1 MRKTNLMVTNSEVT
15 YQALKELVSGSG
27 PVRMGL
33 RVAIVQGVID
43 NAPINQLSRR
53 HNISRQGI
61 YNIVKQVNKYGM
73 KGLDEKKRPGRRS
86 KLTLIFGKASRMY

>member
-1 MRKTNLMVTNSEVT
+1 MVNNSEVT

-43 NAPINQLSRR
+43 NAPIDQLSRR

-61 YNIVKQVNKYGM
+61 YNIVKAGKQVWHEGI
-73 KGLDEKKRPGRRS
+73 GREE
-86 KLTLIFGKASRMY
+86 ASWSS